1 MTTVTISRK
10 LAPKDDLIV
19 IPKKEF
25 DALIARAGDVVTEQD
40 VLHWSRDAKKMYSTG
55 RKWGQPPLFSTWRFR
70 RQVSYDSL
78 TAHCPTPSV

>member
-1 MTTVTISRK
+1 MTTITISRK

-25 DALIARAGDVVTEQD
+25 DALIVRARDVVTEQD

-55 RKWGQPPLFSTWRFR
+55 KLAK
-70 RQVSYDSL
+70 L
-78 TAHCPTPSV
+78 A

>member
-1 MTTVTISRK
+1 MTTITISRK

-40 VLHWSRDAKKMYSTG
+40 VLHWSRDPKKNFI
-55 RKWGQPPLFSTWRFR
+55 QN
-70 RQVSYDSL
+70 
-78 TAHCPTPSV
+78 

>member
-1 MTTVTISRK
+1 MTAITISRK

-40 VLHWSRDAKKMYSTG
+40 VLHWSRDAKKMY
-55 RKWGQPPLFSTWRFR
+55 R
-70 RQVSYDSL
+70 RNGVSH
-78 TAHCPTPSV
+78 HCFQLGGFAAKYRMAV